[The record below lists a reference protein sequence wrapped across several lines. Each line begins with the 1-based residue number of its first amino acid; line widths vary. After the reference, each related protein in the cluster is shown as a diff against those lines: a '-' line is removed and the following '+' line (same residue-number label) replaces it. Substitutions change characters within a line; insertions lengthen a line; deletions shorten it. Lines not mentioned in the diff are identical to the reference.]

1 MRLCVSAGP
10 VVAFILA
17 SGLGGCAGVG
27 NWVAP
32 KIPLESSV
40 DHRFDGR
47 VVGEELKLLKAERPA
62 LGIALSGG
70 GLRASYYSFGA
81 LKALYD
87 KGLLQRANLISS
99 VSGGGYTAYWLYT
112 GQADAHWKSPAT
124 KLEFGSARL
133 SPENFGPSFCEMV
146 ANANFVTLPAM
157 LGRTA
162 LGQAIPL
169 YHRRIGRVFGDKDPY
184 GAIRMADLRPLV
196 ERDFPYLIV
205 NATVHQPP
213 ATGWYDGLY
222 EFTPVGTRTGQRGEV
237 PWLGGQG
244 VPFRQAVA
252 ISGAAF
258 APFLKQTIAEP
269 PQGGEKLITLHDGG
283 GSENLGAIALIR
295 RGVKTIIIIDA
306 EHDPAYKF
314 GAYAKLQKRL
324 RAWGGTVTSGG
335 IDPFVKGERR
345 GPPER
350 SYFMAE
356 ASLPIAGAQQTS
368 TIHYF
373 KMSLPTP
380 HRTELFKR
388 WDGAHAQ
395 PDFYKFAGDMAHS
408 FDRETRTY
416 NCDIFRGRT
425 LPLIPFSEYA
435 VAQYGRWWNNTLRA
449 RLPLGDASLNFP
461 QYTTFDQS
469 MYLNQAPAFIGLGYL
484 QAFQFDEKKE
494 AGLDAIPRQ

>member
-1 MRLCVSAGP
+1 MRFPAS
-10 VVAFILA
+10 IRLA
-17 SGLGGCAGVG
+17 AAIFLGSSLTGCASVAR
-27 NWVAP
+27 WVTPDLSAEP
-32 KIPLESSV
+32 V
-40 DHRFDGR
+40 HGYRFEGR
-47 VVGEELKLLKAERPA
+47 VTPAEEQLLKVDRPS

-70 GLRASYYSFGA
+70 GLRASYYSFGV

-87 KGLLQRANLISS
+87 QGVLRKTNVISS
-99 VSGGGYTAYWLYT
+99 VSGGGYTAYWLFT
-112 GQADAHWKSPAT
+112 GQAVAHWQAPAAT
-124 KLEFGSARL
+124 LDFGSARL
-133 SPENFGPSFCEMV
+133 SEENFGTSFCEMV
-146 ANANFVTLPAM
+146 ANANFVTFPAM

-162 LGQAIPL
+162 TGQAVPL

-184 GAIRMADLRPLV
+184 GSMRMADLRPLV
-196 ERDFPYLIV
+196 ERGFPYLIV
-205 NATVHQPP
+205 NAAVNLPRP
-213 ATGWYDGLY
+213 TGWRDGLY
-222 EFTPVGTRTGQRGEV
+222 EFTPVGTRTGTRDEV

-244 VPFRQAVA
+244 VPYRQAVA

-258 APFLKQTIAEP
+258 ARFLKQTIAEP
-269 PQGGEKLITLHDGG
+269 PQGGPGSITLHDGG

-324 RAWGGTVTSGG
+324 RAWGGSVTSKG
-335 IDPFVKGERR
+335 IDPFVTGERR

-356 ASLPIAGAQQTS
+356 ASLPVAGAQQNS

-380 HRTELFKR
+380 YRTELFER
-388 WDGAHAQ
+388 WNGAHAQ

-416 NCDIFRGRT
+416 NCEIFRGRT

-461 QYTTFDQS
+461 QYITFDQS

-484 QAFQFDEKKE
+484 QALQFNGKKE
-494 AGLDAIPRQ
+494 AGSDVIPKQ